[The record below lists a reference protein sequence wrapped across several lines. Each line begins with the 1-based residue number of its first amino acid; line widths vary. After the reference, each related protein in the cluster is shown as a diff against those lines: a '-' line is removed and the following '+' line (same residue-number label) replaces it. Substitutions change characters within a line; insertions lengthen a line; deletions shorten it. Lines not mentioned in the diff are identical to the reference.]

1 MTADLDAVLRLAPV
15 RDALGTL
22 RDVDAVRRLHA
33 GDPSL
38 WSDDE
43 AVRASIGR
51 RLGWLRVADGANGWS
66 QSVREF
72 AQGVAADGLSRVVLA
87 GMGGS
92 SLAPEVFA
100 RVFAGRVSGAQ
111 LQVLDST
118 HPDVVTALLDDTDL
132 AGTLVVASSKS
143 GTTTETAAF
152 AAHAARLVP
161 SPDHLAAI
169 TDPGTELVAEAAGW
183 RAVFE
188 NPPDIGGRYS
198 ALSLFGMLPAALVGV
213 DVDEVWARAGRMRDR
228 CGPGGETHDNPAA
241 QLAAYMAGL
250 AASGRD
256 KLTLLADE
264 DVSPLGDWIEQLV
277 AESTGKR
284 GTGIVPVVGE
294 PVAPPERY
302 GDDRAFVALRLAG
315 RTPTGVEAIAERHP
329 VLVLDVDER
338 RDLGAEFLRWELATA
353 LAGAVLGVNP
363 FDEPNVAESKDN
375 TRAVLDEV
383 ASGEALPEP
392 GGDDVGDLLAGMA
405 PPDYLAVQ
413 AYLPPTADRA
423 ASLARLRALVRDR
436 LGCAT
441 TVGWGPRFLH
451 STGQLHKGGPGT
463 VVSLQVVDAPDRGP
477 GRPSP
482 SIPGRDHDFAA
493 LIRAQAVGDLRS
505 LRDHGRRAAQVRAD
519 SPADLDRLVEAVAA
533 ALQPFG

>member
-1 MTADLDAVLRLAPV
+1 MTADPDAVLRFAPV

-22 RDVDAVRRLHA
+22 RDADAVRRLYA
-33 GDPSL
+33 ADPSL
-38 WSDDE
+38 WSE
-43 AVRASIGR
+43 NERVRGSIED
-51 RLGWLRVADGANGWS
+51 RLGWLGVADGAPGWS
-66 QSVREF
+66 RAVRGF
-72 AQGVAADGLSRVVLA
+72 ADEVASAGLSRVLLA

-118 HPDVVTALLDDTDL
+118 HPEAVTALLDDTDL

-143 GTTTETAAF
+143 GTTAETAAF

-161 SPDHLAAI
+161 SPAHLAAI
-169 TDPGTELVAEAAGW
+169 TDPGTDFAREAAGW

-198 ALSLFGMLPAALVGV
+198 ALSLFGMVPAALIGV
-213 DVDEVWARAGRMRDR
+213 DVDEIWGRAGRMRDR
-228 CGPGGETHDNPAA
+228 CGPHVAPHDNPAA
-241 QLAAYMAGL
+241 QLAAFMAGL
-250 AASGRD
+250 ARSGRD
-256 KLTLLADE
+256 KLTLLAADE
-264 DVSPLGDWIEQLV
+264 LAPLGDWIEQLV
-277 AESTGKR
+277 AESTGKQ

-302 GDDRAFVALRLAG
+302 GDDRAFVALRAG
-315 RTPTGVEAIAERHP
+315 GQTPPDVDAIAAHHP
-329 VLVLDVDER
+329 VFVLDVDELV
-338 RDLGAEFLRWELATA
+338 DLGVEFLRWELATA
-353 LAGAVLGVNP
+353 LAGVVLGVNP
-363 FDEPNVAESKDN
+363 FDEPNVAESKHN
-375 TRAVLDEV
+375 TRAVLEEV
-383 ASGEALPEP
+383 AAGARLPEP
-392 GGDDVGDLLAGMA
+392 GDGDVGALLDGLE

-423 ASLARLRALVRDR
+423 AALTRLRTVVRDR

-463 VVSLQVVDAPDRGP
+463 VVSLQIVDAPDLDPDRRGP
-477 GRPSP
+477 SV
-482 SIPGRDHDFAA
+482 PGADYDFAT

-505 LRDHGRRAAQVRAD
+505 LRDHGRRVAQVRAD
-519 SPADLDRLVEAVAA
+519 APDDLDALVDRVTGAI
-533 ALQPFG
+533 G